1 MALLE
6 FKNVTK
12 RFGGLV
18 AVNDLS
24 FEVEPN
30 RIHALIGP
38 NGSGKS
44 TSINLINGSF
54 PPTSGTI
61 RFDGTDITSMPMYDI
76 ARLGMGRTFQNLKLF
91 PSLTVE
97 ENLMV
102 GLYQE
107 SKIKI
112 MRFIVDFGGTRREE
126 ETMRERAQ
134 EMMRFVGIE
143 QYADMLVG
151 NLPYGRQK
159 MTELAR
165 TMMLR
170 PKLVLLDEP
179 AAGLNPSERAEFI
192 ELIQKIFETGVTI
205 LMIEHNMDVI
215 MKISSTITVINFG
228 SKIAEG
234 TPSEIQNH
242 PEVIKAYLGDR
253 YQAIA
258 AGGN

>member
-1 MALLE
+1 MPLLE

-18 AVNDLS
+18 AVNNLS
-24 FEVEPN
+24 FEVPER

-44 TSINLINGSF
+44 TSINMINGSF
-54 PPTSGTI
+54 APTSGSI
-61 RFDGTDITSMPMYDI
+61 VFDGIDITNKPMYEI

-91 PSLTVE
+91 HSLTVE
-97 ENLMV
+97 ENLLV
-102 GLYQE
+102 GLYQQ
-107 SKIKI
+107 SKINI
-112 MRFIVDFGGTRREE
+112 LRFIVDFGGVNREE
-126 ETMRERAQ
+126 RAMREKAH
-134 EMMRFVGIE
+134 EMMRFIGIE
-143 QYADMLVG
+143 QYAGTVVN

-165 TMMLR
+165 AMMLN
-170 PKLVLLDEP
+170 PKFVLLDEP

-192 ELIQKIFETGVTI
+192 ALIQKIYESGVTI

-215 MKISSTITVINFG
+215 MTISESITVINFG

-234 TPSEIQNH
+234 TPREIQNN
-242 PEVIKAYLGDR
+242 PEVIHAYLGDR
-253 YQAIA
+253 YQIIGE
-258 AGGN
+258 GGK